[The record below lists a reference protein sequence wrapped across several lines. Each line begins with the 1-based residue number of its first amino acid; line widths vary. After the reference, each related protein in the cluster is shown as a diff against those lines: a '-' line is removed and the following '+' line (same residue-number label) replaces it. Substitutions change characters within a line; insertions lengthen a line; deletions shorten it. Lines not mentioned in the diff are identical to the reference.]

1 MRSLPLMLL
10 AGCSFDPPV
19 LLDVPLSVMWLSE
32 PTWMTE
38 DGHTV
43 TVIDATLPIAD
54 VRLESP
60 AEEVAWNFSLLPTA
74 YAHPGHDFAGSVAGE
89 WLGEGALVLGGDEEP
104 GVAQE
109 LGIASCYTG
118 DYATGRFQ
126 LRGDYVIVGTVALA
140 GGGEVLFRFTAP
152 IDRLVSGVPFVARL
166 AEEPAPRGVQLGVYT
181 SLLLRWVDWSTDPVD
196 GELTLEDGA
205 LGNSVPFGLT
215 SSASWMFTLDET
227 P

>member
-19 LLDVPLSVMWLSE
+19 LLEVPLSAVWLSE

-38 DGHTV
+38 DGHTI
-43 TVIDATLPIAD
+43 TITEATLPIAD

-60 AEEVAWNFSLLPTA
+60 AEEVVWSFSLLPAA

-89 WLGEGALVLGGDEEP
+89 WLGEGALWLDGEEE
-104 GVAQE
+104 QR

-118 DYATGRFQ
+118 DYASGRFQ
-126 LRGDYVIVGTVALA
+126 LRGDYVIAGTVALA
-140 GGGEVLFRFTAP
+140 GGGEVPFRFAAP
-152 IDRLVSGVPFVARL
+152 IDRLVSGVSFVARL
-166 AEEPAPRGVQLGVYT
+166 AEEPAPRGVLLGVT
-181 SLLLRWVDWSTDPVD
+181 TELLLRWVDWSTDPVD